1 MNDRLFLKRNV
12 FLNKCKTINEY
23 IALLHQIKNDYT
35 HMEPP
40 IPKIIAIFDN
50 MLDREWGYEGI
61 KLSQEKNATLNLD
74 IV

>member
-1 MNDRLFLKRNV
+1 
-12 FLNKCKTINEY
+12 
-23 IALLHQIKNDYT
+23 
-35 HMEPP
+35 MEPP

-61 KLSQEKNATLNLD
+61 KLSQEKNAILNFD